1 MKFYNFLIKYRFW
14 LGLLS
19 IVLGVIAQ
27 FTVDIWTAVL
37 MYSLAFIALL
47 SHFLIGPIRLLQK
60 PIEEGNIEEV
70 NRILNSIWF
79 PNLLIKPVRS
89 SYYTL
94 KANMDMASQN
104 YTSAEQNLKKSVKL
118 GGVNAEMDAAN
129 NLQMGMMALQRND
142 FKEGEKYV
150 KAAIR
155 TGLPDKDS
163 QAMAFLAMS
172 QIYLRR
178 RENKAARDFFAKAK
192 AAKPKSEEV
201 VKQIKEMD
209 KYLSKMPG

>member
-1 MKFYNFLIKYRFW
+1 MKFYNFIIRYRFW
-14 LGLLS
+14 LGLLA
-19 IVLGVIAQ
+19 IVLGVLAN

-37 MYSLAFIALL
+37 LYFLAFIALL

-70 NRILNSIWF
+70 NKILNSIWF
-79 PNLLIKPVRS
+79 PNLLIKPIRS

-94 KANMDMASQN
+94 KANMDMAQQN
-104 YTSAEQNLKKSVKL
+104 FSSAEKNLKKSVSL
-118 GGVNAEMDAAN
+118 GGVTSEMDAAN

-155 TGLPDKDS
+155 GGLPDKDS
-163 QAMAFLAMS
+163 QAMAYLAMS

-178 RENKAARDFFAKAK
+178 REMKAAKDFFNKAK

-209 KYLSKMPG
+209 KYLSRMQG

>member
-1 MKFYNFLIKYRFW
+1 MKFYNFIIRYRFW
-14 LGLLS
+14 LGLLA
-19 IVLGVIAQ
+19 IVLGVVAN

-37 MYSLAFIALL
+37 LYFLAFIALL

-70 NRILNSIWF
+70 NKILNSIWF
-79 PNLLIKPVRS
+79 PNLLIKPIRS

-94 KANMDMASQN
+94 KANMDMAQQN
-104 YTSAEQNLKKSVKL
+104 FSSAEKNLKKSVSL
-118 GGVNAEMDAAN
+118 GGVTSEMDAAN

-155 TGLPDKDS
+155 GGLPDKDS
-163 QAMAFLAMS
+163 QAMAYLAMS
-172 QIYLRR
+172 QIYLR
-178 RENKAARDFFAKAK
+178 EGK
-192 AAKPKSEEV
+192 
-201 VKQIKEMD
+201 
-209 KYLSKMPG
+209 